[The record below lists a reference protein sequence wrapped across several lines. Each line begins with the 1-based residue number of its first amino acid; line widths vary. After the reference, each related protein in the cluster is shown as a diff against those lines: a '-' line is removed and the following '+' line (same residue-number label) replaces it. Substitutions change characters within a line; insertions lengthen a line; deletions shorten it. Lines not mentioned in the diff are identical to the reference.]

1 MKTRLLLTVML
12 AASSLPCVSEITRS
26 VDKDGNITFSDQP
39 IAGSVESTPVI
50 IDAPPAPSKQE
61 IRENEQQAQDMINRA
76 NLNQQERDASNAD
89 RQTEIQ
95 AAQRNLDAA
104 KAHLEEV
111 KVVRGGIDTQ
121 GLAGG
126 GTRLRPEYL
135 QRVQEAEQQVTDAR
149 KRLDAA
155 RMAR

>member
-1 MKTRLLLTVML
+1 MKTRLLLAVML
-12 AASSLPCVSEITRS
+12 ATGSLPCVSEIIRS
-26 VDKDGNITFSDQP
+26 VDGQGNVTFSDQP
-39 IAGSVESTPVI
+39 VAGSVESTPVI
-50 IDAPPAPSKQE
+50 IDVPPAPSKQE
-61 IRENEQQAQDMINRA
+61 INKSEQQAQDMINRA

-89 RQTEIQ
+89 KKANIQ

-104 KAHLEEV
+104 EAHLEEV

-135 QRVQEAEQQVTDAR
+135 QRVQDAEQQVTDAQ
-149 KRLDAA
+149 KQLDAA
-155 RMAR
+155 KMAR